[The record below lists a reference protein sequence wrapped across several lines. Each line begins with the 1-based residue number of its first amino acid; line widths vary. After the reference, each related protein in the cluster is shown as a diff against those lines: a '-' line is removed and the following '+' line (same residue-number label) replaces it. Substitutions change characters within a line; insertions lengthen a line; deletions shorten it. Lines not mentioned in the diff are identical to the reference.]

1 MTKFF
6 FSILFTISALITHA
20 GNPGEGTPIKVK
32 TGESIVAWTAK
43 KVTGKHNGSIAIKEG
58 QLNIIDGILTGG
70 SFVIDMTSIT
80 VLDLQGGSKAKLENH
95 LKSSDFFNVD
105 TFSTATLVVTDA
117 KVTGIG
123 QYDIKADLT
132 IKGITHPIEFTAVVK
147 PEGQSYIATAEIKV
161 DRTLY
166 DVRYGSKKFFPG
178 IGDSMIFDEFDLSV
192 TLVAGE

>member
-1 MTKFF
+1 MSKFI
-6 FSILFTISALITHA
+6 FSVLFTISALIAHA
-20 GNPGEGTPIKVK
+20 GNPGDGTSIKVR
-32 TGESIVAWTAK
+32 TSESLVAWTAK
-43 KVTGKHNGSIAIKEG
+43 KVTGKHNGMVAIKEG
-58 QLNIIDGILTGG
+58 QLNINDGILTGG

-105 TFSTATLVVTDA
+105 TFTTATLVVTEA
-117 KVTGIG
+117 KSKGDG

-132 IKGITHPIEFTAVVK
+132 IKGITHPMEFTAVVK
-147 PEGQSYIATAEIKV
+147 PEGNAYKATADIKV

-166 DVRYGSKKFFPG
+166 DVRYGSTKFFPG